1 MSKKTWILISCLVL
15 SLTLGLGGSLAYLTD
30 SDTKV
35 NTFTMGNVD
44 ITLNENFQQGSQFVP
59 GKDIEKEAW
68 IENTGSNEAYVWMTV
83 ALPLELEGKTTEASS
98 DNIVHINTPGVFWKG
113 YQNNETYITNAT
125 AAGLDKE
132 ILSGEASFPVSED
145 HTWVVAPDYAQG
157 QLVKIDGVDY
167 YVETRLYNST
177 LVPGEKTNYGIH
189 NVYLDAHVDKDI
201 DGNYY
206 YINGGEKTR
215 IYYDLSDVEI
225 IVTAFAIQADGF
237 KNVQEAYEAY
247 MGQWSTNGKLTE
259 DMIDADLDVAPEA
272 DAVRPAGYIP
282 KTTGETISNLI
293 INDNSDENT
302 NLRALYNGEGG
313 AANYLTGDLIIKD
326 SKLDGTYAMNLYAVE
341 TEEVEMFVE
350 NTVLAGWVSY
360 TGFDKVTF
368 TNCTF
373 QANSNKE
380 IYNFIQPYD
389 TTVFNNCKFNDTTI
403 GMLMLAD
410 TDTVTFNNC
419 TWNGQPVDA
428 YLLNSDIIV
437 EGGIGKVLVN
447 PVQ

>member
-1 MSKKTWILISCLVL
+1 
-15 SLTLGLGGSLAYLTD
+15 
-30 SDTKV
+30 
-35 NTFTMGNVD
+35 
-44 ITLNENFQQGSQFVP
+44 
-59 GKDIEKEAW
+59 
-68 IENTGSNEAYVWMTV
+68 MTV

-113 YQNNETYITNAT
+113 YQNNEIYITNAN

-389 TTVFNNCKFNDTTI
+389 TTVFNNCKFDNTTI
-403 GMLMLAD
+403 GMLKLAD

-428 YLLNSDIIV
+428 YLLDSDIIV